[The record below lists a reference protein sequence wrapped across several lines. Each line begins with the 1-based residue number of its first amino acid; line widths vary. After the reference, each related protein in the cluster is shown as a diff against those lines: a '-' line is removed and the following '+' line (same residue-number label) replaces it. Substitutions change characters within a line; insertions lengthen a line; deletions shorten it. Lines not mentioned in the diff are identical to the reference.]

1 MFAIFMHTKWEWDDL
16 PKKLTQAPYMTLDHD
31 VSSAACAHDQG
42 QTWLDDGEELQPDDG
57 EALQPVAAVIPPKV
71 TPGNM
76 IARLQRVIRVV
87 LVWHT

>member
-1 MFAIFMHTKWEWDDL
+1 MQAHVCYLYAHKVGMGRS
-16 PKKLTQAPYMTLDHD
+16 TQETNP
-31 VSSAACAHDQG
+31 SSIYDQR
-42 QTWLDDGEELQPDDG
+42 QTWLDEGEELQPDDG